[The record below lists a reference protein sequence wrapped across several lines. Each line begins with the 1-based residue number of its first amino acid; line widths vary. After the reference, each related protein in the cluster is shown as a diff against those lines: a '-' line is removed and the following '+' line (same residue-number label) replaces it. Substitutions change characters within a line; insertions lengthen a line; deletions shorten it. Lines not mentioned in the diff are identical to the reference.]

1 MALKRVYGKVDGME
15 VVLSHQE
22 GDLWQIQ
29 IPTDRDGEYVVEII
43 AEDEAGNKA
52 YITKIL
58 YTVKAGNICIHQLPL
73 PKYVFQ
79 EIASGYEIIAETE
92 RKYSL
97 ELIAP
102 RCKEAVS

>member
-15 VVLSHQE
+15 VILSRQQ
-22 GDLWQIQ
+22 GNLWQIQ
-29 IPTDRDGEYVVEII
+29 IPTDQDGEYVVEII

-79 EIASGYEIIAETE
+79 EIISRYEVETYAD
-92 RKYSL
+92 RAYYL
-97 ELIAP
+97 ELIEP
-102 RCKEAVS
+102 RCKETVS